1 MRANPLLPLLT
12 AALLGGTAPA
22 ALAQAT
28 IQIVNINAANVGFVW
43 RDFPNAP
50 RAATWYPAALA
61 NKLAGTD
68 LDPAS
73 SDIRTSFNSNVRLD
87 LPAAGGAARAGARA
101 RLPVADQRLHRRA
114 HRRGGAALWLDMTD
128 AERQSSAVRPRSLAW
143 IGAAVRAAALGADT
157 ATTGRP
163 PTAACR
169 ACAPM
174 ACSTAAAPSCWCAA
188 AR

>member
-1 MRANPLLPLLT
+1 
-12 AALLGGTAPA
+12 
-22 ALAQAT
+22 
-28 IQIVNINAANVGFVW
+28 
-43 RDFPNAP
+43 
-50 RAATWYPAALA
+50 PAALA

-68 LDPAS
+68 LDPTS
-73 SDIRTSFNSNVRLD
+73 SDIRASFNSNVGQPGCLDSSGTPANFYLGLDDNPPAGSIYLLPVVLHELGHGLGFQSLTSGSTGERIGEGAQRFASVWEQYMLD
-87 LPAAGGAARAGARA
+87 LSTNK
-101 RLPVADQRLHRRA
+101 
-114 HRRGGAALWLDMTD
+114 LWLDMTD
-128 AERQSSAVRPRSLAW
+128 AERQAAAIRPRSLAW